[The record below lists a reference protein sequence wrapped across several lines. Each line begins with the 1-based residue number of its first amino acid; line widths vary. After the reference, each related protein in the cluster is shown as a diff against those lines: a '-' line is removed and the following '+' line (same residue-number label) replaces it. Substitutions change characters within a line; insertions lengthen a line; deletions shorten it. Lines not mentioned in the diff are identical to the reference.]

1 MRGFEIAKGFENE
14 MIDLPQRSTIH
25 SAGYDLSIIE
35 DITIPAG
42 TVAFGKTGLKA
53 FMQEGE
59 VLKIYPRSSL
69 AKRYHLTLG
78 NNVGIVD
85 KDYYNNPDNDG
96 HIMISLRNFGQTDIM
111 LRKGERVAQA
121 IFEQYLTS
129 PYEKEPNDSRKGGF
143 GSTGK

>member
-1 MRGFEIAKGFENE
+1 MRGFEKAKGFEHLD
-14 MIDLPQRSTIH
+14 IPLPERKTEH
-25 SAGYDLSIIE
+25 SAGYDISIID
-35 DITIPAG
+35 DIMIPAG
-42 TVAFGKTGLKA
+42 AVAFGKTGLKA
-53 FMQEGE
+53 FMQDGE

-69 AKRYHLTLG
+69 AKNYHLTLG

-96 HIMISLRNFGQTDIM
+96 HIMISLRNFGQNDIM

-129 PYEKEPNDSRKGGF
+129 PFETEVKDRRQGGF